1 MCLEGKVG
9 EKSVIAQR
17 DGKADRE
24 EHHKEETDL
33 EPVDPEEP
41 EVDRHRGNRKEQ
53 GADEK

>member
-1 MCLEGKVG
+1 MCVEGKVR
-9 EKSVIAQR
+9 EEPMIAQR

-41 EVDRHRGNRKEQ
+41 DISRHGGE
-53 GADEK
+53 

>member
-1 MCLEGKVG
+1 M
-9 EKSVIAQR
+9 IAQR

-41 EVDRHRGNRKEQ
+41 DISRHGGE
-53 GADEK
+53 